1 MFESRFEEYHM
12 LPFITKYIDISSVS
26 NNNGSYTYSFSL
38 IFNNKHHLLNENTI
52 DISCIKTRL
61 LRIILPKCH
70 ARFYLLYYMHY
81 IYLYDRFDIF
91 ETIL

>member
-52 DISCIKTRL
+52 DISCIKTRSMSWKIL
-61 LRIILPKCH
+61 L
-70 ARFYLLYYMHY
+70 
-81 IYLYDRFDIF
+81 
-91 ETIL
+91 TILYAQHLSIP